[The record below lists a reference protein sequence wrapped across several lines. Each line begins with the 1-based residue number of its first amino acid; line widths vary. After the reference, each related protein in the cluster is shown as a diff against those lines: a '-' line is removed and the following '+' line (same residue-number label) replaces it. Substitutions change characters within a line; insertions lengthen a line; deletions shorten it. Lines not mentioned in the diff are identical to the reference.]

1 MKNLSNNIDPFCVRV
16 SGREIPKAEATKKF
30 VENQIKNLLFG
41 SVKVLKR
48 NPGHV
53 SLAEVEIMPSKRL
66 ANEISKYCRERIIFK
81 QRDEAQVFY
90 DDYEKSKEKEIVNE
104 RIRLKKKAKRKR
116 KRILKA
122 IYRGFA
128 PNPTSF

>member
-1 MKNLSNNIDPFCVRV
+1 MRV

-30 VENQIKNLLFG
+30 IENQIKELLIDKFFHA
-41 SVKVLKR
+41 KVLKR
-48 NPGHV
+48 NPGHI

-66 ANEISKYCRERIIFK
+66 ANEISKYCRERIIFR

-90 DDYEKSKEKEIVNE
+90 DDYEKSREKEIVNE
-104 RIRLKKKAKRKR
+104 RRRLKRKVKRRR
-116 KRILKA
+116 KRILKT

>member
-1 MKNLSNNIDPFCVRV
+1 MRV
-16 SGREIPKAEATKKF
+16 SKEILKTEATKKF
-30 VENQIKNLLFG
+30 IENQIKNLLFG

-53 SLAEVEIMPSKRL
+53 SLAEVEIMPSERL

-81 QRDEAQVFY
+81 KRDEAQVFY
-90 DDYEKSKEKEIVNE
+90 DDYEKSREEEIAKERK
-104 RIRLKKKAKRKR
+104 RFKRKAKRRR

-122 IYRGFA
+122 K
-128 PNPTSF
+128 TSWVFKGNKNKYFRRARWRAGVS